1 MAWENNPGWQTTS
14 AAEVNSTVA
23 REAQRTFMAR
33 VYGWMFAG
41 LMLTGVV
48 AIFTVSNQPLLELAV
63 QWRFPLLL
71 AELGLVFVLSLA
83 APKLSGPVA
92 AVMFMA
98 YAALTGMTL
107 SIYFLIYTAGS
118 IGQAF
123 VMTAGLFG
131 AMSIYG
137 TVTKKDL
144 SSWGSFL
151 FMGLIGVI
159 IAGLVNLF
167 MRSDMM
173 SFVISCACV
182 VVFTGLTAYDTQK
195 LRQMHASTGYSSAA
209 TVSVVG
215 ALTLYLDFINLFLAL
230 LRLFGRRR

>member
-1 MAWENNPGWQTTS
+1 
-14 AAEVNSTVA
+14 
-23 REAQRTFMAR
+23 

-41 LMLTGVV
+41 LMLTG
-48 AIFTVSNQPLLELAV
+48 AMALYTFSNKPLLDMTMA
-63 QWRFPLLL
+63 WRLPLLL
-71 AELGLVFVLSLA
+71 VELGLVFALSLF
-83 APKLSGPVA
+83 APRMSGAVA
-92 AVMFMA
+92 GLMFLV

-107 SIYFLIYTAGS
+107 AVYFAFYTAGS

-123 VMTAGLFG
+123 LLTAGVFG
-131 AMSIYG
+131 GMSIYG

-151 FMGLIGVI
+151 FMGLFGVI
-159 IAGLVNLF
+159 IASVVNLF
-167 MRSDMM
+167 MRSDGL
-173 SFVISCACV
+173 SFVASCACV

-195 LRQMHASTGYSSAA
+195 LRQMHATTGYSSAA
-209 TVSVVG
+209 SVSIVG

>member
-1 MAWENNPGWQTTS
+1 MAWENPGWQTAS
-14 AAEVNSTVA
+14 STAVTDA
-23 REAQRTFMAR
+23 LVQESQRAFMSR

-41 LMLTGVV
+41 LMLTGVMAV
-48 AIFTVSNQPLLELAV
+48 YTLSNEALFRLTME
-63 QWRFPLLL
+63 WRIPLLL
-71 AELGLVFVLSLA
+71 AELGLVFVLSLL
-83 APKLSGPVA
+83 APRLSGPVA

-98 YAALTGMTL
+98 YAAMTGMTL
-107 SIYFLIYTAGS
+107 SIYFLIYTEGS

-123 VMTAGLFG
+123 LLTAGIFG
-131 AMSIYG
+131 GMSIYG

-151 FMGLIGVI
+151 FMGLFGVI

-167 MRSDMM
+167 LRSDAL
-173 SFVISCACV
+173 SFVASCACV

-195 LRQMHASTGYSSAA
+195 LRQMHATTGYSSAA
-209 TVSVVG
+209 SVSIVG